1 MSASRPEWL
10 MTRGEQLAVALA
22 IPAVGVL
29 TRLAIALAAAAFT
42 SHQLRQELVALTL
55 TIAMFAPFPLAVPA
69 MVRAVSMR
77 RRSMEIAVLVVFS
90 CAGALASHI
99 WRWVVIPADPEY
111 FYRLGWVHLR
121 LYAPA
126 FAVFL
131 SLTAHFIAAIQQHR
145 SAMAEDARRFEAE
158 AESAR
163 RARRS
168 VERQMRPDQVVATL
182 QEVASR
188 SISDPGEAERLLLRL
203 ARRQRLLLRQQPP
216 AEPAPE
222 PSPAAESGPA
232 GVPVPLLPAI
242 YPLLV
247 YLAAVVEFDL
257 GAVEWMMSWNSTVMT
272 LVSAACWVVVG
283 PVLYRAIGRTVALR
297 LPLAIAAALGGVLAA
312 ALSLTA
318 VSALAVYAIAREG
331 AAELFDWNL
340 SVLAWR
346 NSLPALVVAA
356 SSLMAAY
363 SGVMSAARAAAARAR
378 SETVRA
384 ETRALEDRFHPH
396 FLFNALNSIAA
407 FIREDRHAAARM
419 CRQLAALVGRTVASA
434 GDRSWA
440 IEHELALIDE
450 YLAIQRIRFGGR
462 LEIDHW
468 DVAPEV
474 RERPIPRLMLQ
485 PLLENIFKHAVAA
498 SAAPIH
504 AGLTIVKRGRGIEI
518 RLWNSLAGLAAPPRF
533 GRGLAFVSGRVRDV
547 DGTMTIDRAGGRF
560 AILCYLPTRS

>member
-1 MSASRPEWL
+1 
-10 MTRGEQLAVALA
+10 MTRREQLAIALA

-29 TRLAIALAAAAFT
+29 TRLVIALAAAAFT
-42 SHQLRQELVALTL
+42 SHQLREELVALTMTVAL
-55 TIAMFAPFPLAVPA
+55 FVPFPLAVPA
-69 MVRAVSMR
+69 MTRAVGMR

-90 CAGALASHI
+90 CTAALVSHL
-99 WRWVVIPADPEY
+99 WRWVVLPADLQW
-111 FYRLGWVHLR
+111 FYRFGWIHLR

-131 SLTAHFIAAIQQHR
+131 SLTAHFIAALQQHR
-145 SAMAEDARRFEAE
+145 RAMEEDARRFEAE

-168 VERQMRPDQVVATL
+168 VERQMKPDQVVATL

-188 SISDPGEAERLLLRL
+188 SVSDPGEAERLLLRL
-203 ARRQRLLLRQQPP
+203 ARRQRLLLRQPPP
-216 AEPAPE
+216 AEPAAE
-222 PSPAAESGPA
+222 PSPAPETGAPGVAMPLVPA
-232 GVPVPLLPAI
+232 S

-257 GAVEWMMSWNSTVMT
+257 GTVEWMMSWNSLVMT

-283 PVLYRAIGRTVALR
+283 PVLYRAIRGIVALR
-297 LPLAIAAALGGVLAA
+297 LPLAIAAALGGVMAA
-312 ALSLTA
+312 ALSVTA
-318 VSALAVYAIAREG
+318 VSAVAVYALARDG
-331 AAELFDWNL
+331 MAELFDWNL

-356 SSLMAAY
+356 SALMTAY
-363 SGVMSAARAAAARAR
+363 TGVMSAARAAAARAR
-378 SETVRA
+378 NETVRA

-434 GDRSWA
+434 GERSWA

-462 LEIDHW
+462 LAIDHW

-504 AGLTIVKRGRGIEI
+504 AGLTIGKRGRGIEI
-518 RLWNSLAGLAAPPRF
+518 CLWNSLAGLGAPPRF

-547 DGTMTIDRAGGRF
+547 DGTLTIDRAGGRF
-560 AILCYLPTRS
+560 AIRCFLPARS